1 MYMRNLKLFKKVFS
15 VGLVCLMILP
25 TILLAATSTPSSQ
38 LTKVKLDNPLN
49 SNIGSIEELLIALL
63 NIFIT
68 LMIPVIVFFIIYAG
82 FKYVTAQGNP
92 SKIEEAHSTLL
103 YAIIGG
109 VLILAAVAIAEI
121 IKNTVAAF

>member
-15 VGLVCLMILP
+15 VGLVCLTFLP
-25 TILLAATSTPSSQ
+25 TLTWAAGAPPEPTITAVELQ
-38 LTKVKLDNPLN
+38 NPLN